1 MKQHGKGSANYLDLV
16 PKHRSSLEFSIGE
29 QGAVTLFQENR
40 GVFHFLAQKWFHKP
54 QVSQIHLDEMGN
66 FVWPL
71 IDGQRTVYEIAQL
84 VREEFG
90 EKAEPLYERLVRYI
104 QNLERY
110 GFVEVQGRN
119 RESGGQ

>member
-1 MKQHGKGSANYLDLV
+1 MKKHTKVSVNYLDLI
-16 PKHRSSLEFSIGE
+16 PKHRSSLEFSIAE

-54 QVSQIHLDEMGN
+54 QVSRIHLDEMGN

-71 IDGQRTVYEIAQL
+71 IDGQRTVYEIAEL

-104 QNLERY
+104 QNLEKY
-110 GFVEVQGRN
+110 GFVEVKW
-119 RESGGQ
+119 